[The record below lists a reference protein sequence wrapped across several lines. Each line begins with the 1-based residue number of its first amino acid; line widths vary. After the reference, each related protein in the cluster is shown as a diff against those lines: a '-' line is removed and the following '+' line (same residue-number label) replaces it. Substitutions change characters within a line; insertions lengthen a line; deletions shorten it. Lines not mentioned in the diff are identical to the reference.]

1 MDHPHCKAV
10 FGRKFSKS
18 CQNRA
23 QNGGF
28 SGKEGLNVKLLFSN
42 PDKAHRCVEP
52 RWGISRENRFGG
64 LGCGALE
71 EPKKDAE

>member
-52 RWGISRENRFGG
+52 R
-64 LGCGALE
+64 
-71 EPKKDAE
+71 